1 MAAELGSPNAQT
13 YFDQVRT
20 RAYQVDDNGTV
31 SANYQ
36 AKSVSQQAI
45 MAVSYT
51 HLKSMTVAL
60 LICVPSTERTRGKAT
75 VRGLP

>member
-13 YFDQVRT
+13 YFDQVRK

-36 AKSVSQQAI
+36 AKSCLLYTSLRLF
-45 MAVSYT
+45 SY
-51 HLKSMTVAL
+51 KN
-60 LICVPSTERTRGKAT
+60 
-75 VRGLP
+75 

>member
-13 YFDQVRT
+13 YFDQVRK

-45 MAVSYT
+45 ME
-51 HLKSMTVAL
+51 
-60 LICVPSTERTRGKAT
+60 ERR
-75 VRGLP
+75 LEFSFQ

>member
-13 YFDQVRT
+13 YFDQVRK
-20 RAYQVDDNGTV
+20 RAYQVDNNGTV

-45 MAVSYT
+45 MEERRLEFA
-51 HLKSMTVAL
+51 LKAL
-60 LICVPSTERTRGKAT
+60 IIGISCVK
-75 VRGLP
+75 V